1 MLVAVLRPARTMALR
16 LLVLVMAAV
25 LIATGAGPALA
36 DPTGPASRT
45 SVSSDPNADADVDS
59 DEEAPPALL
68 APGSVSGVVRL
79 VSGGSAAGVLVQA
92 IEVDSFSLG
101 GEVVVGASGAFELE
115 LEAGSYMLF
124 AAPAVGTNAR
134 EHEVGPLVVGGQNPA
149 VSGLQLD
156 LPLDAVVAGGVSI
169 VGQPRV
175 ASTLTASTP
184 DWLPSSASFA
194 FQWYRDGEAIIDA
207 TERRYTV
214 KPDDAGYHLQ
224 VEVAGMSSGLIA
236 TTAISDTAAVALG
249 SLPTGPATISGTA
262 RVGTVLTVSTTVPD
276 GAAPSYEWQRNGSR
290 ISGATGR
297 SYRLQPA
304 DSGQQIRV
312 VVRLE
317 RAGYADAERRSSSV
331 KVAAGALVS
340 ATPRVS
346 GTSRVGSTLTAV
358 TGSWTD
364 GTQFRYQWRVDGRDV
379 SGATGRTFTPRAS
392 DVGKQVSVRV
402 TGSLPGYSTA
412 SKSSGSTGKVARA
425 SFSSKPTPRISGS
438 VRVGQTLR
446 ASAGSWG
453 SGVTIRY
460 QWRIDGKPV
469 SGATRSTF
477 KVRASDHGK
486 RVTVTVTASRAGF
499 TTASTTSAKTGAVAK
514 PFSRTS
520 APTISGT
527 VRVGSTLTAR
537 PNAWAPSPS
546 FSYQWYANGKPIS
559 GATRS
564 TFKLTPNQFGTTI
577 TVKVTGKR
585 STYVTASRTSK
596 ATGKV
601 VAPPPALRS
610 DGIYRVGRD
619 IRPGTY
625 AASNVDSC
633 YWERRSNAGTSFGGI
648 IANDFVPSGRVI
660 VTISA
665 SDRYFSTSRCGAW
678 TRLMP
683 SGPQATRIADGTHA
697 VGIHVRPGTYRVTA
711 PRSCYWERTRN
722 FGGRLEA
729 IIDNE
734 FTSSRSQQI
743 VRIRAGEGF
752 TTRGCGTWTRTG
764 S

>member
-36 DPTGPASRT
+36 DPTGPDVQVGTLA
-45 SVSSDPNADADVDS
+45 DPAPDPDPQGDP
-59 DEEAPPALL
+59 DEPTPV
-68 APGSVSGVVRL
+68 PGSVSGAVQL
-79 VSGGSAAGVLVQA
+79 ASGESVAGVVVQVLDA
-92 IEVDSFSLG
+92 ASDDQLEQAVLDGTGRFAFTLPAG
-101 GEVVVGASGAFELE
+101 TYVVYAVP
-115 LEAGSYMLF
+115 
-124 AAPAVGTNAR
+124 APGTNAR
-134 EHEVGPLVVGGQNPA
+134 EARSTTVTLGGGALDVTDLTLHLGLDAIAPGTLTVSGGLRVGQRLTAITTSWMPSNADYAYQWFRDGRAIAEATGSSYTTVAADAGAHLVVEVTGSAGDLVPAWLSLEVGQIAPGTQ
-149 VSGLQLD
+149 
-156 LPLDAVVAGGVSI
+156 VAGNASI
-169 VGQPRV
+169 TGTPRV
-175 ASTLTASTP
+175 GSSLTAST
-184 DWLPSSASFA
+184 DLPSGATASYR
-194 FQWYRDGEAIIDA
+194 WERDGEAI
-207 TERRYTV
+207 R
-214 KPDDAGYHLQ
+214 
-224 VEVAGMSSGLIA
+224 
-236 TTAISDTAAVALG
+236 
-249 SLPTGPATISGTA
+249 
-262 RVGTVLTVSTTVPD
+262 
-276 GAAPSYEWQRNGSR
+276 
-290 ISGATGR
+290 GATGR
-297 SYRLQPA
+297 TYRLEAA
-304 DSGQQIRV
+304 DAGKEVGV
-312 VVRLE
+312 VVTLSRD
-317 RAGYADAERRSSSV
+317 GYADADRRARAVRVIAGTLVSSS
-331 KVAAGALVS
+331 
-340 ATPRVS
+340 PRIT
-346 GTSRVGSTLTAV
+346 GTARFGSRLTAV

-425 SFSSKPTPRISGS
+425 SFSSKPTPKISGS

-601 VAPPPALRS
+601 VAPQPTLRS
-610 DGIYRVGRD
+610 DGIYRVGSD
-619 IRPGTY
+619 IQPGTY
-625 AASNVDSC
+625 VAPNIDSC
-633 YWERRSNAGTSFGGI
+633 YWERRSSAGTSFGGI